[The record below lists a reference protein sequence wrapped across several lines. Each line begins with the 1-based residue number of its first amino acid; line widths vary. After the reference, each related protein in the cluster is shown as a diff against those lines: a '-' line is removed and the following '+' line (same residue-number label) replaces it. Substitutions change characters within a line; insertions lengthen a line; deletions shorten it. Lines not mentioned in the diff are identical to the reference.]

1 MESVLGVSCHIY
13 GIQVDQDTQMD
24 ILGKSRPQERTQ
36 MGSIRPGEHSV
47 PFGNTVVRWSPGQK
61 WNSKLTKGVYAL
73 GVQLYDRRRRS
84 QENQTKARKRRE
96 IPSFFS
102 FLPTPSTPL
111 LNILLAIKEN
121 CL

>member
-73 GVQLYDRRRRS
+73 GVQLYDRRKKKPREPNQS
-84 QENQTKARKRRE
+84 QEEKRNTLLFQL
-96 IPSFFS
+96 PSYALYS
-102 FLPTPSTPL
+102 F
-111 LNILLAIKEN
+111 A
-121 CL
+121 